1 MTTHHGWQNNG
12 GHEPEDQ
19 RPQSPQS
26 PQSPQPPYPWQTD
39 YSAQNNAWNQGQHN
53 GQNTNQSNGQ
63 NYGQSAWPDGSSGAP
78 NQAYTPHQPPYQ
90 PPYQPALD
98 PQAPPA
104 PSASPPMNGGQP
116 DLSYPLVAPGT
127 TNGPY
132 GQGYSAAGR
141 APSAQAP
148 GSPASA
154 PIDDADDEDM
164 GFSTTTRMARLSRN
178 PEYREI
184 ERLLANR
191 RRARSRLSE
200 MMLLVDAALSVL
212 LILLIEHFS
221 NTLANIVPQ
230 IRYLKTSDAL
240 IFAAIVA
247 VVWPVVFSLLG
258 LYRSSWVNNIFAP
271 MRAFIAVGLAG
282 LAVSGILYFL
292 VLDRMRIF
300 WLTFVVADAVLLAL
314 ARVVLRPLA
323 RLGAP
328 RRRILIIGT
337 GRLAIDAA
345 RAVSARSAIGLE
357 IIGVVGPRREFHPE
371 PDMPSHWQEAL
382 YHRWVSWRLGD
393 MRDAPRVIREKQVDL
408 VLIALSPRERY
419 DASWLISSLA
429 NLPVQLYVLPDVV
442 TETAKIAVDEIDG
455 IPVIGLTESAISGW
469 NARVKRLMDLA
480 ICIPLI
486 ILTTP
491 LMLLIALIV
500 RLDSPG
506 PALFKQERIG
516 QHNRRFVMLKFR
528 TMRTDTEQR
537 MKDAAER
544 TATKDLVHKRRDNP
558 NITRF
563 GAFLRRTSLDE
574 LPQLLNI
581 LKGDMSVVGPR
592 PELPWI
598 VERYRAWQYRR
609 LLVPQGLTGWWQV
622 NGRSNR
628 VLHLHTQDDIFYV
641 RNYSLW
647 LDIKILL
654 MTIKIVLT
662 GRGAF

>member
-1 MTTHHGWQNNG
+1 MTTHHGRQNNG
-12 GHEPEDQ
+12 GREPEDQ
-19 RPQSPQS
+19 RSQSPQS
-26 PQSPQPPYPWQTD
+26 PQSLYPLQAD
-39 YSAQNNAWNQGQHN
+39 HSA
-53 GQNTNQSNGQ
+53 QSNGAHPGQ
-63 NYGQSAWPDGSSGAP
+63 NNGQIHGQGAWSDGSSGAT
-78 NQAYTPHQPPYQ
+78 NQADTPHQPPR
-90 PPYQPALD
+90 PPARD
-98 PQAPPA
+98 PQPRSS
-104 PSASPPMNGGQP
+104 PSSPQPMNGGRP
-116 DLSYPLVAPGT
+116 DLAYPLST
-127 TNGPY
+127 
-132 GQGYSAAGR
+132 
-141 APSAQAP
+141 PSAQAP
-148 GSPASA
+148 GSPAPT
-154 PIDDADDEDM
+154 PIDDADEEDM
-164 GFSTTTRMARLSRN
+164 EFSTTTKMARLSRN
-178 PEYREI
+178 PEYREV

-191 RRARSRLSE
+191 RRARARLSE
-200 MMLLVDAALSVL
+200 LMLLVDAGLSVL
-212 LILLIEHFS
+212 LIVLIEHFS
-221 NTLANIVPQ
+221 GSIAHIVPQ

-282 LAVSGILYFL
+282 LAVSGILSFL

-300 WLTFVVADAVLLAL
+300 WLTFVILDAVLLAL
-314 ARVVLRPLA
+314 MRVILRPLA
-323 RLGAP
+323 RLRAP

-357 IIGVVGPRREFHPE
+357 IVGVVGPRREFRPE

-382 YHRWVSWRLGD
+382 YHRWVSWRQGD
-393 MRDAPRVIREKQVDL
+393 LRDAPRVIREKQVDL
-408 VLIALSPRERY
+408 VLIALSPRERHE
-419 DASWLISSLA
+419 ASWLISSLA

-442 TETAKIAVDEIDG
+442 TETAKTAVDEIDG
-455 IPVIGLTESAISGW
+455 IPVIGLMEPAISGW

-480 ICIPLI
+480 ICIPLL

-491 LMLLIALIV
+491 LMLLITLLI
-500 RLDSPG
+500 RMDSPG

-528 TMRTDTEQR
+528 TMRVDAEER
-537 MKDAAER
+537 MKEAAEQ
-544 TATKDLVHKRRDNP
+544 TATKDLAHKRRDNP
-558 NITRF
+558 DITQV

-654 MTIKIVLT
+654 MTIKSVLT

>member
-1 MTTHHGWQNNG
+1 MSG
-12 GHEPEDQ
+12 GH
-19 RPQSPQS
+19 
-26 PQSPQPPYPWQTD
+26 
-39 YSAQNNAWNQGQHN
+39 
-53 GQNTNQSNGQ
+53 
-63 NYGQSAWPDGSSGAP
+63 
-78 NQAYTPHQPPYQ
+78 
-90 PPYQPALD
+90 
-98 PQAPPA
+98 
-104 PSASPPMNGGQP
+104 P
-116 DLSYPLVAPGT
+116 DLSYPLVASGT

-132 GQGYSAAGR
+132 GQGYAAAGR

-148 GSPASA
+148 GSPASPTSA
-154 PIDDADDEDM
+154 PIDDADEEDM
-164 GFSTTTRMARLSRN
+164 GYSTTTRMARLSRN
-178 PEYREI
+178 PEYREV

-191 RRARSRLSE
+191 RRARARLSE

-221 NTLANIVPQ
+221 DTLANIVPQ

-300 WLTFVVADAVLLAL
+300 WLTFVIVDAVLLAL

-371 PDMPSHWQEAL
+371 PDMSSHWQEAL
-382 YHRWVSWRLGD
+382 YHRWVSWRLGEL
-393 MRDAPRVIREKQVDL
+393 RDAPRVIREKQVDL

-419 DASWLISSLA
+419 EASWLISSLA

-469 NARVKRLMDLA
+469 NARAKRLMDLA
-480 ICIPLI
+480 ICIPFLI
-486 ILTTP
+486 VTAP

-500 RLDSPG
+500 RLDSRG

-528 TMRTDTEQR
+528 TMRVDTEQR
-537 MKDAAER
+537 MKEAAER

>member
-12 GHEPEDQ
+12 GHEPDDQ
-19 RPQSPQS
+19 RPPS
-26 PQSPQPPYPWQTD
+26 PQSPQPPYPWQSDHST
-39 YSAQNNAWNQGQHN
+39 QHNGLNQGQNN
-53 GQNTNQSNGQ
+53 GQNNGQHSGQHTSQ
-63 NYGQSAWPDGSSGAP
+63 NYGQGAWPDGASGAP
-78 NQAYTPHQPPYQ
+78 NQTYTPYQ
-90 PPYQPALD
+90 PPRE
-98 PQAPPA
+98 PQAPPS
-104 PSASPPMNGGQP
+104 PPPMNGGGHP
-116 DLSYPLVAPGT
+116 DLSYPLRASGPD
-127 TNGPY
+127 NGQY
-132 GQGYSAAGR
+132 GQYGQHGQGDPAAGR
-141 APSAQAP
+141 APMAHAP
-148 GSPASA
+148 GSPAAA
-154 PIDDADDEDM
+154 PIDDSDDEDM

-191 RRARSRLSE
+191 RRARARLSE
-200 MMLLVDAALSVL
+200 MMLLVDAGLSVL
-212 LILLIEHFS
+212 LIVLIEHFS
-221 NTLANIVPQ
+221 GAIASLVPQ

-258 LYRSSWVNNIFAP
+258 VYRSSWVNNIFAP
-271 MRAFIAVGLAG
+271 LRAFIAVGLAG

-300 WLTFVVADAVLLAL
+300 WLTFVIVDAVLLAL

-382 YHRWVSWRLGD
+382 YHRWISWRLGD
-393 MRDAPRVIREKQVDL
+393 LRDAPRVIREKQVDL

-419 DASWLISSLA
+419 EASWLISSLA

-480 ICIPLI
+480 ICIPCLI
-486 ILTTP
+486 LATP
-491 LMLLIALIV
+491 LMLLIALLV

-528 TMRTDTEQR
+528 TMRVDTERR
-537 MKDAAER
+537 MKEVAER
-544 TATKDLVHKRRDNP
+544 TATKDLAHKRRDNP
-558 NITRF
+558 NITRV

>member
-1 MTTHHGWQNNG
+1 MNG
-12 GHEPEDQ
+12 GH
-19 RPQSPQS
+19 
-26 PQSPQPPYPWQTD
+26 
-39 YSAQNNAWNQGQHN
+39 
-53 GQNTNQSNGQ
+53 
-63 NYGQSAWPDGSSGAP
+63 PD
-78 NQAYTPHQPPYQ
+78 H
-90 PPYQPALD
+90 
-98 PQAPPA
+98 
-104 PSASPPMNGGQP
+104 
-116 DLSYPLVAPGT
+116 SYPLSAPGT

-132 GQGYSAAGR
+132 GQGYSAAAP
-141 APSAQAP
+141 APSAKAA

-154 PIDDADDEDM
+154 PPDDADEEDM

-178 PEYREI
+178 PEYREV

-200 MMLLVDAALSVL
+200 MMLLVDVVLSVL
-212 LILLIEHFS
+212 LIVLIEHFS
-221 NTLANIVPQ
+221 DSIANIVPQ
-230 IRYLKTSDAL
+230 IRYLKTPDAL

-271 MRAFIAVGLAG
+271 LRALISVGLAG

-300 WLTFVVADAVLLAL
+300 WLTFVIVDAVLLAL

-337 GRLAIDAA
+337 GRLAIDGA

-393 MRDAPRVIREKQVDL
+393 LRDAPRVIREKQVDL
-408 VLIALSPRERY
+408 VLIALSPRERHE
-419 DASWLISSLA
+419 ASWLISSLA

-480 ICIPLI
+480 ICIPVLI
-486 ILTTP
+486 LATP

-506 PALFKQERIG
+506 PALFRQERIG

-528 TMRTDTEQR
+528 TMRVDTEQR

-544 TATKDLVHKRRDNP
+544 TATKDLIHKRRDNP

>member
-1 MTTHHGWQNNG
+1 MTTHHGWQNNAG
-12 GHEPEDQ
+12 GEPDDQ
-19 RPQSPQS
+19 R
-26 PQSPQPPYPWQTD
+26 PQPPYPWEL
-39 YSAQNNAWNQGQHN
+39 AN
-53 GQNTNQSNGQ
+53 GQSDGQRNQS
-63 NYGQSAWPDGSSGAP
+63 DGSSAP
-78 NQAYTPHQPPYQ
+78 ADRAPGSRA
-90 PPYQPALD
+90 PYQPAREN
-98 PQAPPA
+98 PA
-104 PSASPPMNGGQP
+104 SPSAMWNPPENYRQP
-116 DLSYPLVAPGT
+116 EHSYPLRTPGPAT
-127 TNGPY
+127 GQPGDGP
-132 GQGYSAAGR
+132 SADGR
-141 APSAQAP
+141 APAAQANAQ
-148 GSPASA
+148 SMSASL
-154 PIDDADDEDM
+154 DDGDDDPEL
-164 GFSTTTRMARLSRN
+164 SITARMARLSRN
-178 PEYREI
+178 PEYLQV

-191 RRARSRLSE
+191 RRSRARLSE
-200 MMLLVDAALSVL
+200 MLLLVDVALSLL
-212 LILLIEHFS
+212 LILLIDRFNIPIS
-221 NTLANIVPQ
+221 NLVPQ
-230 IRYLKTSDAL
+230 IRYLKTTDAFV
-240 IFAAIVA
+240 FAGIV
-247 VVWPVVFSLLG
+247 VLVWPLVFSLLG

-271 MRAFIAVGLAG
+271 MRAFLAVGIAG
-282 LAVSGILYFL
+282 LAVSGVLYFL

-300 WLTFVVADAVLLAL
+300 WLTFVVLDALLLAL
-314 ARVVLRPLA
+314 ARLILRPLA

-345 RAVSARSAIGLE
+345 RAVSARSNIGLE
-357 IIGVVGPRREFHPE
+357 IIGVVGPQREFHPE
-371 PDMPSHWQEAL
+371 SDMPSHWQESL
-382 YHRWVSWRLGD
+382 YRRWVSWRLGD
-393 MRDAPRVIREKQVDL
+393 LRDAPRVIREKRVDL

-419 DASWLISSLA
+419 EASWLISSLA

-442 TETAKIAVDEIDG
+442 TETAKTVVDEIDG

-469 NARVKRLMDLA
+469 NARLKRLMDLL
-480 ICIPLI
+480 ICVPLLLI
-486 ILTTP
+486 AAP
-491 LMLLIALIV
+491 LMLLIGLLV

-506 PALFKQERIG
+506 PAIFRQERIG
-516 QHNRRFVMLKFR
+516 QHNRRFTMLKFR
-528 TMRTDTEQR
+528 TMQVDTEKR
-537 MKDAAER
+537 MKDMAEH

-558 NITRF
+558 SVTRM

-609 LLVPQGLTGWWQV
+609 LLVPQGLTGWWQI

-654 MTIKIVLT
+654 MTVKIVLT